1 MLRAVA
7 TYAWAI
13 VFVAGA
19 ALGWRA
25 GVVNTEHRY
34 QQAATDAR
42 DQARKEEHKDRVEK
56 AQAQAEIDRTESTR
70 EVDVQYVD
78 REVVRYVTKF
88 VDRGCPVLPERVC
101 IYNRA
106 LGLPCDVPPAP
117 SP

>member
-1 MLRAVA
+1 MLRAIA
-7 TYAWAI
+7 PYTWAI

-34 QQAATDAR
+34 QQAAADAL
-42 DQARKEEHKDRVEK
+42 DQARKEERKDRDEK

>member
-1 MLRAVA
+1 MLRALT

-13 VFVAGA
+13 VFVVGA

-25 GVVNTEHRY
+25 GTVNTEHRY
-34 QQAATDAR
+34 QQAAADAQA
-42 DQARKEEHKDRVEK
+42 QAREEERKDRAEK

-78 REVVRYVTKF
+78 REVVKYVTKF

>member
-1 MLRAVA
+1 MLRAIA
-7 TYAWAI
+7 PYTWAI

-34 QQAATDAR
+34 QQAAADAL
-42 DQARKEEHKDRVEK
+42 DQARKEERKDRAEK
-56 AQAQAEIDRTESTR
+56 AQAQAEINRTESTR

-78 REVVRYVTKF
+78 REVVKYVTKF

>member
-1 MLRAVA
+1 MLRAIA
-7 TYAWAI
+7 PYTWAI

-34 QQAATDAR
+34 QQAAADAR

-56 AQAQAEIDRTESTR
+56 AQAQAEINRTESTR